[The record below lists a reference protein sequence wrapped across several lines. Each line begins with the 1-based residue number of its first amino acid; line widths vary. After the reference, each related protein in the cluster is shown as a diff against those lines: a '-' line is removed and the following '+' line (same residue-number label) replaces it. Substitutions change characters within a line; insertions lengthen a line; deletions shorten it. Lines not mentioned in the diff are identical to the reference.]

1 MMYQGKLGVEEIA
14 FVDEGIR
21 MMNQREYNFI
31 PSLVSNFRRSR
42 IRRVSRQRSGGR
54 IHKGDDII

>member
-1 MMYQGKLGVEEIA
+1 MMYQEKLGVEEIA

-31 PSLVSNFRRSR
+31 PSLVSNCRRSR
-42 IRRVSRQRSGGR
+42 IGRVSRQRSGGR